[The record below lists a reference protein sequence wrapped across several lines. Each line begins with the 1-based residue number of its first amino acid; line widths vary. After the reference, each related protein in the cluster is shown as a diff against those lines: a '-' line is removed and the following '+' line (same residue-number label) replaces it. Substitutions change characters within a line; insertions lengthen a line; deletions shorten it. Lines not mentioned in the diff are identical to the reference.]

1 MDKMD
6 DIVDIAITEDSV
18 IVYNSK
24 YWRAFDMNGQV
35 SIPFLFLCLFARTL
49 PERGSG
55 CPYWDFASCPGL
67 DGNTLYQEFKIF
79 KHFLLP

>member
-1 MDKMD
+1 MYSFSHLIQPMDKHD

-35 SIPFLFLCLFARTL
+35 GIF
-49 PERGSG
+49 G
-55 CPYWDFASCPGL
+55 CFYHTSQQWGHGLLKFRHYEKAS
-67 DGNTLYQEFKIF
+67 KIWNNI
-79 KHFLLP
+79 

>member
-1 MDKMD
+1 MDKHD

-35 SIPFLFLCLFARTL
+35 GIFGCFYHTSQQ
-49 PERGSG
+49 RGHSLLKFGHYEKATKVWDNSLSG
-55 CPYWDFASCPGL
+55 FNMSG
-67 DGNTLYQEFKIF
+67 FKAG
-79 KHFLLP
+79 